1 MDKTDKEL
9 DRLCQIYG
17 QLDDEEKG
25 KIIKL
30 TEGLLN
36 CQKVIN
42 KTENTE
48 LKFDSE

>member
-1 MDKTDKEL
+1 MDENDSGLDK
-9 DRLCQIYG
+9 LCQIYG

-36 CQKVIN
+36 CQKMITKEEKN
-42 KTENTE
+42 ENMV
-48 LKFDSE
+48 LKN